1 MSVKEL
7 RKAVTALR
15 KAGCPAVSRMKKA
28 QLLVEM
34 AVYTAANKIRAN
46 AKPVVMES
54 KGKKGAAADNQGYVF
69 GGAGEK
75 TYKGMSAEQALALFL
90 KNKKEGKKD
99 AGLETYIA
107 FNFQKD
113 TDLDMDTENIKEELE
128 GLEDLIQFPEEN
140 NATPDKVEKAKVRV
154 AKLKKILAS
163 RGVGKKGRKPSAK

>member
-15 KAGCPAVSRMKKA
+15 KTGCPAVSRMKKA

-34 AVYTAANKIRAN
+34 TVHTAANKIRAN

-54 KGKKGAAADNQGYVF
+54 KGKKGAAAKGADNQGYVF

-99 AGLETYIA
+99 AGLDMYIA
-107 FNFQKD
+107 FNFSKD
-113 TDLDMDTENIKEELE
+113 ADMDMDTDDIKEEVE
-128 GLEDLIQFPEEN
+128 GLEDLIQFPEES
-140 NATPDKVEKAKVRV
+140 NATPDKLEKAKVRV

-163 RGVGKKGRKPSAK
+163 RGVGKKKSKK